1 VETIPVTSPLRLM
14 AVHAHPDDES
24 SKGAATTAKYVA
36 EGVDVMVVTC
46 TGGERGDVLNAAA
59 QHEVDQRGMVA
70 VRQDEMAS
78 AVAVLGVR
86 HAWLGFEDSG
96 FPEGDP
102 PPPLPEGC
110 FAALPVEDTIEPL
123 VRLIREFR
131 PQVVTTYDENG
142 GYPHPDHIRTHETT
156 MAAVEAAADPDR
168 LPGVGGSAWT
178 VSKVY
183 YNQQFSKARVE
194 ALHLAM
200 IDADLDS
207 PYHDWLTRW
216 DDRPEDADRITT
228 RIEAADWFEVR
239 DRALLAHR
247 TQIDP
252 AGMWFAVP
260 IAFQREVW
268 PTEDF
273 ELARST
279 VETDLPEDDLF
290 AGLREDAS

>member
-1 VETIPVTSPLRLM
+1 M

-24 SKGAATTAKYVA
+24 SKGAAATARYVA

-59 QHEVDQRGMVA
+59 QAEVDERGLAA
-70 VRQDEMAS
+70 VRRDEMAR
-78 AVAVLGVR
+78 AAKVLGVR
-86 HAWLGFEDSG
+86 HAWLGFPDSG

-102 PPPLPEGC
+102 PPPLPADC
-110 FAALPVEDTIEPL
+110 FADLPVGDTIEGL
-123 VRLIREFR
+123 VALIREFR

-156 MAAVEAAADPDR
+156 MAAIDAAGDPDAFAE
-168 LPGVGGSAWT
+168 LGHAWH
-178 VSKVY
+178 VQKVY
-183 YNQQFSKARVE
+183 YNQTFSKARVQ

-207 PYHDWLTRW
+207 PYHDWLERW
-216 DDRPEDADRITT
+216 DDRPDDIDRITT
-228 RIEAADWFEVR
+228 KVPCSEWFEVR
-239 DRALLAHR
+239 DRALLEHR

-252 AGMWFAVP
+252 DSMWFQVP
-260 IAFQREVW
+260 LDFQRRVW

-273 ELARST
+273 ELARSSVPT
-279 VETDLPEDDLF
+279 ALPEDDLF
-290 AGLREDAS
+290 AGLREGS

>member
-1 VETIPVTSPLRLM
+1 MTTPLRLM

-24 SKGAATTAKYVA
+24 SKGGATTARYAA

-59 QHEVDQRGMVA
+59 QADVDERGLRL
-70 VRQDEMAS
+70 VRRDEMATAAS
-78 AVAVLGVR
+78 ILGVR

-96 FPEGDP
+96 YPEGDP
-102 PPPLPEGC
+102 RPPLPAGC
-110 FAALPVEDTIEPL
+110 FADLLVQDTIEPL
-123 VRLIREFR
+123 VGLIREFR

-142 GYPHPDHIRTHETT
+142 GYPHPDHVRTHETT
-156 MAAVEAAADPDR
+156 MAAIDAAADAALFPA
-168 LPGVGGSAWT
+168 LGEPWHVQ
-178 VSKVY
+178 KVY

-200 IDADLDS
+200 VDADLDS
-207 PYHDWLTRW
+207 PYHDWIKNW
-216 DDRPEDADRITT
+216 EDRPDDAGRITT
-228 RIEAADWFEVR
+228 KVPAADWFEVR

-252 AGMWFAVP
+252 DSMWFAVP
-260 IAFQREVW
+260 LAFQRDVW

-273 ELARST
+273 QLARSLVDT
-279 VETDLPEDDLF
+279 QLPEDDLF
-290 AGLREDAS
+290 AGIREESR

>member
-1 VETIPVTSPLRLM
+1 VTNPLRLM

-24 SKGAATTAKYVA
+24 SKGAATMARYVA

-59 QHEVDQRGMVA
+59 KADVDERGLLA
-70 VRQDEMAS
+70 VRRDEMAQ
-78 AVAVLGVR
+78 AAAILGVR

-102 PPPLPEGC
+102 RPPLPSGC
-110 FAALPVEDTIEPL
+110 FGDLPVEDTIAPL
-123 VRLIREFR
+123 VALIREFR

-156 MAAVEAAADPDR
+156 MAAVKAAADPESGFEGE
-168 LPGVGGSAWT
+168 PWQVA
-178 VSKVY
+178 KIY
-183 YNQQFSKARVE
+183 YNQQFTKARVE

-207 PYHDWLTRW
+207 PYHDWIKNW
-216 DDRPEDADRITT
+216 DNRPDDSHRITT
-228 RIEAADWFEVR
+228 RIDAADWFEVR
-239 DRALLAHR
+239 DKALLAHR

-252 AGMWFAVP
+252 DGLWFAVP
-260 IAFQREVW
+260 MSFQREIW

-273 ELARST
+273 ELAAST
-279 VETDLPEDDLF
+279 VATHLPEDDLF
-290 AGLREDAS
+290 AGLREES

>member
-1 VETIPVTSPLRLM
+1 M
-14 AVHAHPDDES
+14 
-24 SKGAATTAKYVA
+24 AKYLA

-59 QHEVDQRGMVA
+59 RADVDARGLLA
-70 VRQDEMAS
+70 VRRDEMAR
-78 AVAVLGVR
+78 AAEVLGVR

-102 PPPLPEGC
+102 LPPLPAGC
-110 FAALPVEDTIEPL
+110 FADLPVEETIPEL
-123 VRLIREFR
+123 VRLVREFR

-142 GYPHPDHIRTHETT
+142 GYPHPDHVRTHVTT
-156 MAAVEAAADPDR
+156 MAAIDAAADPQR
-168 LPGVGGSAWT
+168 LPELGAPWQ

-207 PYHDWLTRW
+207 PYHDWLKRW
-216 DDRPEDADRITT
+216 DDRPEDAERITT
-228 RIEAADWFEVR
+228 RVPCADYFDVR
-239 DRALLAHR
+239 DRALLEHR

-252 AGMWFAVP
+252 NGQWFAVP
-260 IAFQREVW
+260 LDFQREVW

-273 ELARST
+273 QLARSEVPT
-279 VETDLPEDDLF
+279 TLPEDDLF
-290 AGLREDAS
+290 AGLREESR

>member
-1 VETIPVTSPLRLM
+1 M

-24 SKGAATTAKYVA
+24 SKGAAAIARYVS

-46 TGGERGDVLNAAA
+46 TGGERGDVLNPAA
-59 QHEVDQRGMVA
+59 QAEVDERGLAA
-70 VRQDEMAS
+70 VRRDEMAR
-78 AVAVLGVR
+78 AAKVLGVR

-102 PPPLPEGC
+102 RPPLPAGC
-110 FAALPVEDTIEPL
+110 FGDLPVADTIAPL
-123 VRLIREFR
+123 VEQIRAFR

-156 MAAVEAAADPDR
+156 MAAVDAAADAAAFPE
-168 LPGVGGSAWT
+168 LGEPWQ

-183 YNQQFSKARVE
+183 YNQTFSKARVL

-200 IDADLDS
+200 VDAYLDS
-207 PYHDWLTRW
+207 PYHDWLDRW
-216 DDRPEDADRITT
+216 EDRPDDIDRITT
-228 RIEAADWFEVR
+228 KVPCAEWFDVR
-239 DRALLAHR
+239 DRALLEHR

-252 AGMWFAVP
+252 GSMWFQVP
-260 IAFQREVW
+260 LEFQREVW

-273 ELARST
+273 ELARSVVPT
-279 VETDLPEDDLF
+279 SLPEDDLF
-290 AGLREDAS
+290 AGLREGQS